1 MKTSDSGVGKKKFG
15 HAIVAGIDRYP
26 RKITKSMTSKK
37 TIRRARIKPFIKA
50 INYNHV
56 MPTRYEVDWDVK
68 KFIPETTTDGA
79 VVPESRKKSKK
90 ELKDFLQKAYLNTE
104 NGKDE
109 PAKIAS
115 AYFFTKLHF

>member
-1 MKTSDSGVGKKKFG
+1 MKTSDNATGNKKFA

-68 KFIPETTTDGA
+68 KFIPETGANGA
-79 VVPESRKKSKK
+79 VVPENIKKSKK
-90 ELKDFLQKAYLNTE
+90 DLKDFLQKAYLNTE